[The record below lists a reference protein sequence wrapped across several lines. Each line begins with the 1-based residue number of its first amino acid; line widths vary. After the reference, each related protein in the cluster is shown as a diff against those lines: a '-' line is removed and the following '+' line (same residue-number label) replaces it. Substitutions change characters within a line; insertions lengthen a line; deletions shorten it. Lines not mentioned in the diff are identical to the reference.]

1 MKNIIL
7 LMIVIILI
15 PITVVI
21 SFQKKTNFIME
32 ENDVVVN
39 YNGKEYQLDEYIYHV
54 VAAEMPA
61 SFQEEAIKSQI
72 LAARTYTINKLEN
85 NKEYIFTSKDQ
96 AFLTDEDLKEK
107 WQEDYTIYQNK
118 IKKLISN
125 TQNEIIVFNKKPIK
139 AFYFSMSNG
148 YTEDASYVFNINEEY
163 LKSVESIYENDS
175 IPKYK
180 QEKIFD
186 VSEFAEILNLTIPI
200 KINNIVNNQSGRVEK
215 IVINNETF
223 SGVEIRKKLALRS
236 TDFNI
241 TIDDQIVTIE
251 TKGYGH
257 GVGMSQYGANELA
270 KRGYTYK
277 EILKYY
283 YIGTEIVNYWN
294 N

>member
-32 ENDVVVN
+32 EIDVVVN

-125 TQNEIIVFNKKPIK
+125 TQNEIIVFNNKPIK

-186 VSEFAEILNLTIPI
+186 VSEFAEILNITIPI

-215 IVINNETF
+215 IVINNGTF

-241 TIDDQIVTIE
+241 TIDDQIVTIV